1 MKKLIYAFAI
11 ALVSVFAYAV
21 APTQAASLSPVTQ
34 GDTVSQ
40 TAADLRQEV
49 GRRGGRGGFRGGR
62 GYGRGFRGR
71 GYGYRRGYRR
81 GWRGPR
87 FYFYAPY
94 YGRRC
99 WYRYGR
105 RYCRY

>member
-1 MKKLIYAFAI
+1 MKKLIYAFVV
-11 ALVSVFAYAV
+11 ALVSMFAYAA

-34 GDTVSQ
+34 GDTASQ

-49 GRRGGRGGFRGGR
+49 GRRWRGGR
-62 GYGRGFRGR
+62 RWGRGR
-71 GYGYRRGYRR
+71 GWGYRRGWRR

-87 FYFYAPY
+87 FYYYAPY

-99 WYRYGR
+99 WWRYGR

>member
-1 MKKLIYAFAI
+1 MKKLIYTLAI
-11 ALVSVFAYAV
+11 ALVSVFAYAA

-34 GDTVSQ
+34 GDVVSQ
-40 TAADLRQEV
+40 TAGELRQEV
-49 GRRGGRGGFRGGR
+49 GHRWRRRGWRHRGWRHH
-62 GYGRGFRGR
+62 
-71 GYGYRRGYRR
+71 R

-87 FYFYAPY
+87 FYFYTPYYYTPYY

-99 WYRYGR
+99 WWRYGR